1 MLNQA
6 QRSTCF
12 TRSWASSRWL
22 KRNDNAFTSNWNCSI
37 PFWYPDCS
45 HSCVKIPHPTFWEQ
59 FVLGFYSTHQNQSD
73 NRTNV
78 RGGFKINTFLSYEAL
93 GRHISLFPD
102 PSARIIHEQWCPA
115 DHENSFNPIPRPAQ
129 QNNQN
134 PNSHSNCA
142 LLQQTLPWKTTQD
155 TCLKTSLTRERQ
167 VEDFWVPAGR

>member
-102 PSARIIHEQWCPA
+102 PSARIIHEQWCHA
-115 DHENSFNPIPRPAQ
+115 DHEKTLSIPSLGRP
-129 QNNQN
+129 
-134 PNSHSNCA
+134 S
-142 LLQQTLPWKTTQD
+142 KTTKIRTVIQIVLS
-155 TCLKTSLTRERQ
+155 CNKPYLEKQLRIL
-167 VEDFWVPAGR
+167 VWKLL